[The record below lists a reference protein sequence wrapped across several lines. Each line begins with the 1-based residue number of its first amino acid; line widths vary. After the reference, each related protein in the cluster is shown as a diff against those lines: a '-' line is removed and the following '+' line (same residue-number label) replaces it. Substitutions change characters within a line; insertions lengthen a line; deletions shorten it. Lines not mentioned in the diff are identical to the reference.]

1 MGRWVYR
8 GFQEGYEL
16 GEHPAF
22 DKGNQ
27 VALLRGDVHQRKAGL
42 RSPAPP
48 THQQEQ
54 REPPPVARIEVRVN
68 EIGAKG
74 GEGRG

>member
-1 MGRWVYR
+1 MYR

-54 REPPPVARIEVRVN
+54 PPVARIEVRVS

-74 GEGRG
+74 GGG